1 LPEQRQHLLLEKE
14 QSMNLRSIVA
24 AVFLPTIIPVAAA
37 AQSPQKV
44 SSKTKFEPPALE
56 SSLAVPSRSTDAV
69 ISSLLAVNP
78 EIPLGPSDVLKGY
91 EAGMTAIAERVS
103 AELASISQAV
113 RLGHITPDQAE
124 YLTQQRYQLAAMQ
137 YQVLETLHDSLA
149 YEMTQAS
156 ARSHAP
162 PGNNAGTILAV
173 QPPLGVE
180 GRSR

>member
-1 LPEQRQHLLLEKE
+1 
-14 QSMNLRSIVA
+14 MNLRSIVV
-24 AVFLPTIIPVAAA
+24 AVFLPAIVPLAAA

-44 SSKTKFEPPALE
+44 STNTKFEPPPIA
-56 SSLAVPSRSTDAV
+56 SSLAIPSRNSEAA
-69 ISSLLAVNP
+69 ISSVLAVNP

-124 YLTQQRYQLAAMQ
+124 YLAQERYQLAAMQ
-137 YQVLETLHDSLA
+137 YQVLTTLHDSLA
-149 YEMTQAS
+149 YEMIQAS

-162 PGNNAGTILAV
+162 SGDNAGTILAV
-173 QPPLGVE
+173 EPPFGVE
-180 GRSR
+180 GKSR